1 MLDITLP
8 QFEKYKVRIALYRD
22 VTNAAEIRAKVAQ
35 LPYAFIDAATICSV
49 EQLMSALYRLMVE
62 ATYNKLRTRSV
73 HSELLLCLSPTSNI
87 GEALGSF
94 GIKDS
99 SKSLLVVK
107 ICGDGEEATIG
118 ENMVSGREVELSDTA
133 LAELYDEGLVRK
145 VYRIDPDSQLT
156 SVADLSRAVV
166 NAIQLRGL

>member
-1 MLDITLP
+1 M
-8 QFEKYKVRIALYRD
+8 K
-22 VTNAAEIRAKVAQ
+22 
-35 LPYAFIDAATICSV
+35 
-49 EQLMSALYRLMVE
+49 
-62 ATYNKLRTRSV
+62 
-73 HSELLLCLSPTSNI
+73 H
-87 GEALGSF
+87 LGSF

-118 ENMVSGREVELSDTA
+118 ENMVSGREVELSDTV